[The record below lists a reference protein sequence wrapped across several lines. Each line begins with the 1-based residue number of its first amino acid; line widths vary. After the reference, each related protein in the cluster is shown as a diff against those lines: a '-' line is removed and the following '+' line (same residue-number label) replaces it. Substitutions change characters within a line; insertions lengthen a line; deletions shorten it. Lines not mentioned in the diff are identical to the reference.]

1 MSEMAIFHQQSSYDP
16 VRSCARPAARGGD
29 LKRYWRLV
37 VGFSALGFVAACTYA
52 AYLYVSYPE
61 RNPMIVRAFGFLC
74 PPSRLD
80 AWFVDAPNASI
91 VEQCVLWVF
100 IALINAGLY
109 GGIGAS
115 VIKLARFAF
124 KQETKSV

>member
-1 MSEMAIFHQQSSYDP
+1 MM
-16 VRSCARPAARGGD
+16 VR
-29 LKRYWRLV
+29 V
-37 VGFSALGFVAACTYA
+37 
-52 AYLYVSYPE
+52 
-61 RNPMIVRAFGFLC
+61 FGFLC

-91 VEQCVLWVF
+91 AEQSALWVF

-109 GGIGAS
+109 AGIGAS
-115 VIKLARFAF
+115 VVKLARFIG